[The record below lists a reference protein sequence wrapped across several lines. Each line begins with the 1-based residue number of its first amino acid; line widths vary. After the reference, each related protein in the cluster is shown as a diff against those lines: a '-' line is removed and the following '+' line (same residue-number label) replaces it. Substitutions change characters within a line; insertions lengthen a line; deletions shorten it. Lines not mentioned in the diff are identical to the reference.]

1 MYALG
6 PKVEKWIIDIK
17 GRKVVPDDKMCP
29 LKMNKC
35 WLLSGAQ
42 YGLALV
48 RVMSEDELKRDCFC
62 PPFIL
67 SNFGMNL
74 LKLNKLK

>member
-1 MYALG
+1 MY
-6 PKVEKWIIDIK
+6 
-17 GRKVVPDDKMCP
+17 C

-48 RVMSEDELKRDCFC
+48 RVMSEDELKRDCFS
-62 PPFIL
+62 PAFIL
-67 SNFGMNL
+67 SNFGINS
-74 LKLNKLK
+74 LKSNQLNFETFAISMSKIKKT